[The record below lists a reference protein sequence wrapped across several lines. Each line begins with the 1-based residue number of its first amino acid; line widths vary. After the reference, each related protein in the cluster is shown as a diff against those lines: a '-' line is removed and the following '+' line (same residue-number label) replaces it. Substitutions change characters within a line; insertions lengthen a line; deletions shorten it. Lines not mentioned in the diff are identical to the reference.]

1 MRFDQIASPIF
12 DEVLSPALVVDYER
26 VVANVEKTIQ
36 IAGRPERLRPHCKTH
51 KTLEVTR
58 LYVDR
63 GVIAHKAATIAE
75 CEALADAGAKD
86 VLLAYPLVGPNAN
99 RILDL
104 MERHPGVRFSAL
116 VDSEE
121 NLYFVEAAAKK
132 RGATIDLFLDVET
145 GLGRT
150 GAPLDERGIELYT
163 DMVRCSA
170 VRARGL
176 HVYDGH
182 RRETDPIQRGNAV
195 RELWERVD
203 DFQQLMHGHVGPYP
217 DEIVVGGTGSFPVWA
232 TIDDSAIRLSP
243 GTTSFWDEGYRRQFP
258 DLPFVPAAA
267 IFTRAISRPS
277 PSRLTFDAGS
287 KSVASDPP
295 MEKRLIFPAFP
306 DATIAMQNEEHLV
319 LERPGGFDLAIGQ
332 GIFGIPWHVCPSSA
346 LHREMVVIRK
356 GRIDVPWKVV
366 ARDRRLT
373 V

>member
-1 MRFDQIASPIF
+1 MRFDQIASDIF
-12 DEVLSPALVVDYER
+12 DEVLSPALVVDYET
-26 VVANVEKTIQ
+26 VVANVEKTIR

-58 LYVDR
+58 LYVER
-63 GVIAHKAATIAE
+63 GVAAHKAATIAE
-75 CEALADAGAKD
+75 CEALADAGARD
-86 VLLAYPLVGPNAN
+86 VLLAYPLVGPNAT
-99 RILDL
+99 RMLDL
-104 MERHPGVRFSAL
+104 MARHPSVRFAAL
-116 VDSEE
+116 VDSAE
-121 NLYFVEAAAKK
+121 NLAFVETAARK
-132 RGATIDLFLDVET
+132 RGTTIDLFVDVET

-150 GAPLDERGIELYT
+150 GAPLDERGSELYSLIGRS
-163 DMVRCSA
+163 DA
-170 VRARGL
+170 VRARGV

-182 RRETDPIQRGNAV
+182 RRETDVTQRQAEVSKLWNRIAAFRDGLIRAGNAV
-195 RELWERVD
+195 
-203 DFQQLMHGHVGPYP
+203 

-232 TIDDSAIRLSP
+232 AIDDPALRLSP
-243 GTTSFWDEGYRRQFP
+243 GTTAFWDEGYRRQFP

-295 MEKRLIFPAFP
+295 MEKRLFFPAFP
-306 DATIAMQNEEHLV
+306 DAMIAMQNEEHLV
-319 LERPGGFDLAIGQ
+319 LERPGGFDLSIGQ

-346 LHREMVVIRK
+346 LHREMVVVRDS
-356 GRIDVPWKVV
+356 RIDVPWKVV